1 MRYLTLSVLALH
13 LSSMPSGQEPVFDLS
28 DKDCRDEVLISVVEG
43 ARIYASCAQSGSERI
58 MRVSVSNLADAKMG
72 QLRDFS
78 IGFCAPSVI
87 GASAQSGWI
96 AKNRRRRPPQ
106 CHLVVSRWF
115 GRESRDPVASQSGRV
130 YRAPQAGLEAI
141 SIRLRLV
148 GRVEHCRANHNSRLL
163 MRTASAEPPCG
174 YAARRSDR
182 QIRWKFGW

>member
-78 IGFCAPSVI
+78 IGFCGPSVI

-96 AKNRRRRPPQ
+96 AKIEGDDRHNVTWSLADG
-106 CHLVVSRWF
+106 LVESLGIPSR
-115 GRESRDPVASQSGRV
+115 ARV
-130 YRAPQAGLEAI
+130 GGFI
-141 SIRLRLV
+141 VRLKPGWKR
-148 GRVEHCRANHNSRLL
+148 S
-163 MRTASAEPPCG
+163 
-174 YAARRSDR
+174 RSDSAWWGESNIVA
-182 QIRWKFGW
+182 QITLTIANAHRVG